1 MDRFLIATTHMGIN
15 VRRLVEGFILP
26 ANKAETLAYLYDIHQ
41 PLNIVK
47 QYLWVFNVRASEAPH
62 IVILTS
68 TLRMCLLTE

>member
-1 MDRFLIATTHMGIN
+1 MGIN

-62 IVILTS
+62 NT
-68 TLRMCLLTE
+68 